1 MCADTFGRGSERDK
15 EANSMS
21 NEEQWAAG
29 AEKDDDPLRNGGFGD
44 EDWGDDEDEDDE
56 SWEEDDW
63 DGTEDVV

>member
-1 MCADTFGRGSERDK
+1 
-15 EANSMS
+15 MS